1 MTSPRPVS
9 RAELEHPSWCQTEL
23 CPLDALGAGGFHQRE
38 FPVFEDDGTRF
49 GSVLLRGY
57 ARGRVT
63 ISVKSRRPEF
73 SPRQWE
79 IVILVAAEALRVL
92 DAAERV
98 A

>member
-1 MTSPRPVS
+1 MTAPRPVG

-23 CPLDALGAGGFHQRE
+23 CQLEALGAGGFHQRE
-38 FPVFEDDGTRF
+38 FPVFDDDGTRF

-63 ISVKSRRPEF
+63 VSVRSRRAEF
-73 SPRQWE
+73 SPRQLN
-79 IVILVAAEALRVL
+79 VVMLVAEEALRVL
-92 DAAERV
+92 DGSERV